1 LPARRVSDPLI
12 RLNLRVPQSL
22 RDQLVAQAD
31 EAGVTLSDLFRS
43 HLSIDAVKPLGVPV
57 KRRRAV
63 QNLDRSR
70 SADPV
75 LLRNLAAIGSN
86 LNQLSR
92 AVNTGAVAGD
102 LMQAVEI
109 LVVLRAIESDFTAL
123 VASNVGSPDAH

>member
-1 LPARRVSDPLI
+1 MPARRVSDPLI
-12 RLNLRVPQSL
+12 RLNLRVSQSL

-63 QNLDRSR
+63 QHLDPAR
-70 SADPV
+70 SADPA

-86 LNQLSR
+86 LNQVAR

-102 LMQAVEI
+102 LVHAIEL
-109 LVVLRAIESDFTAL
+109 LVVLRAIEREFADL
-123 VASNVGSPDAH
+123 VASNKGSTGAH